1 MLTRTNRWTWISQQG
16 HFNGLKITRY
26 NAIYRMDGVDFVVTV
41 STLEFQVGL
50 NRKTVRYI
58 ELKFELKLTIV

>member
-1 MLTRTNRWTWISQQG
+1 
-16 HFNGLKITRY
+16 
-26 NAIYRMDGVDFVVTV
+26 MDGVDFVVTV